1 MKKNN
6 KSYAVPKTE
15 IIEIQPVSILMS
27 SGGGGGPVS
36 SGGGTWRGGAVQYE
50 TTMWNVG

>member
-6 KSYAVPKTE
+6 KSYAAPKTE

-36 SGGGTWRGGAVQYE
+36 SGGAHGVVELCNMKPPGG
-50 TTMWNVG
+50 M